1 MGGCTSAPISVSDQ
15 EIRNIAK
22 PPEPKIV
29 VEIPNL
35 QTQKSKKIIED
46 CLDDVT
52 QTTSE
57 NTINESEII
66 NGCHQMED
74 DNNRSRRN
82 SLATNH
88 QPADE
93 NNRQISHISD
103 ENNRQISHISDENT
117 FTWSERRNSEKEKV
131 SFTKYKID
139 QAHGEL
145 QKRLSLRNTTHSK
158 CPVCGDLGPETSNQY
173 YTFYLVVPSVVCK
186 TKCRRCNVYFSF
198 EYIGMVKSLHEAV
211 NLVLDEEL

>member
-103 ENNRQISHISDENT
+103 ENT

-173 YTFYLVVPSVVCK
+173 YTFYLVVPSIVCK